1 MLIKENYIVIT
12 NLKLIIINLSIY
24 KNLSVLQKLIY
35 YKLNFQISKINQH
48 IKTVLLRILNP
59 IRKNSIA

>member
-1 MLIKENYIVIT
+1 MPIKKNYIVIT

-35 YKLNFQISKINQH
+35 HKLNFQISIINQH

-59 IRKNSIA
+59 IKKNPIA

>member
-1 MLIKENYIVIT
+1 MLIKKNYIVIT

-35 YKLNFQISKINQH
+35 HKLNFQISIINQH

-59 IRKNSIA
+59 IKKNPIA